1 MPKKK
6 HSIFSEMMVWA
17 GLTVL
22 SAALAL
28 PLVLAEHQLK
38 VNDFLGVPTASA
50 MIPFARAL
58 PLDLPAEMPALS
70 PELDS
75 LRPNPGLLADLS
87 GKCRARVA
95 FNASLVDY
103 ESTIESVARQHEVS
117 PLLVKAVIQAESNFN
132 PSAISHK
139 GAVGLMQVMPSTA
152 RSMGVSDPMD
162 PQKNIV
168 AGVKYLKTLLIL
180 FNGDEKLA
188 IAAYNC
194 GPEAMKRFNNE
205 VPPFR
210 ETRAFVDRVMNYY
223 NQHLES

>member
-6 HSIFSEMMVWA
+6 NSILSEVLVWA
-17 GLTVL
+17 GLTL
-22 SAALAL
+22 ISAVLAL
-28 PLVLAEHQLK
+28 PLVMAEHQLK
-38 VNDFLGVPTASA
+38 INDFIEAP
-50 MIPFARAL
+50 ARVSVSPRPA
-58 PLDLPAEMPALS
+58 PQLDLPAEISALAGDF
-70 PELDS
+70 DS

-87 GKCRARVA
+87 GKCQARVA

-103 ESTIESVARQHEVS
+103 ESMIEKIAGQHEVS

-132 PSAISHK
+132 PSAVSHK

-152 RSMGVSDPMD
+152 RSMGVLDPMD

-168 AGVKYLKTLLIL
+168 AGVKYLKTLLVL
-180 FNGDEKLA
+180 FNDDEKLA

-194 GPEAMKRFNNE
+194 GPEAMKRWGNE
-205 VPPFR
+205 VPPYR
-210 ETRAFVDRVMNYY
+210 ETRTFVDRVMNYY